1 MSANLTPRAGTFS
14 IPVVPDVIQ
23 RASSGRAKCRGCT
36 QAIVKGELRF
46 GESLPNAYA
55 EGEALYWFHLYCA
68 SAMRPEKF
76 LPALEQSAESIDERD
91 ELRKTAEL
99 GLTHRRLP
107 RLLRAERAPSG
118 RAHCRSCRELIEKG
132 EWRLSLQMFEETRF
146 SPIGSIHAG
155 CSEAYLGTTDILD
168 RLRRLPP
175 GLGEDD
181 VRSLVESLAV
191 QRPAPPET
199 DEAPADADAPGL
211 AKTRGSEADAA
222 ARAGGK
228 SG

>member
-1 MSANLTPRAGTFS
+1 MPF
-14 IPVVPDVIQ
+14 VPDVIQ

-36 QAIVKGELRF
+36 QAIAKGELRF
-46 GESLPNAYA
+46 GESLANAYA

-76 LPALEQSAESIDERD
+76 LPVLEQSSESIDERD
-91 ELRKTAEL
+91 DLRKTAEL
-99 GLTHRRLP
+99 GVSHHRLP

-155 CSEAYLGTTDILD
+155 CSEAYFGTAEILD
-168 RLRRLPP
+168 RLKRLTAAMS
-175 GLGEDD
+175 EDD
-181 VRSLVESLAV
+181 LQSLVAALAV
-191 QRPAPPET
+191 QRAAPPET
-199 DEAPADADAPGL
+199 DQAGDASATEAETPGL
-211 AKTRGSEADAA
+211 AKTRGGEAETS

>member
-1 MSANLTPRAGTFS
+1 M
-14 IPVVPDVIQ
+14 PVVPDVIQ

-36 QAIVKGELRF
+36 QAIAKGELRF
-46 GESLPNAYA
+46 GESLQNAYA

-68 SAMRPEKF
+68 AAMRPEKF
-76 LPALEQSAESIDERD
+76 LPVLEQSSEPVDQRE
-91 ELRKTAEL
+91 ELLRTAEL
-99 GLTHRRLP
+99 GVTHHRLP

-146 SPIGSIHAG
+146 APIGSIHIG
-155 CSEAYLGTTDILD
+155 CSEAYFGTSELLD
-168 RLRRLPP
+168 RIRRLTP
-175 GLGEDD
+175 GLDDDD
-181 VRSLVESLAV
+181 VRSLSAGLAE
-191 QRPAPPET
+191 QRPAPPPADEA
-199 DEAPADADAPGL
+199 EAPADTESPGL
-211 AKTRGSEADAA
+211 AKTRGSDAETP

>member
-1 MSANLTPRAGTFS
+1 ML
-14 IPVVPDVIQ
+14 VVPDVIQ

-36 QAIVKGELRF
+36 QAIAKGELRF
-46 GESLPNAYA
+46 GESLQNAYA

-68 SAMRPEKF
+68 AAMRPEKL
-76 LPALEQSAESIDERD
+76 LPALEQCSESLDERD
-91 ELRKTAEL
+91 ELRKTAEF
-99 GLTHRRLP
+99 GVSHPRLP
-107 RLLRAERAPSG
+107 RLLKAERAPSG

-146 SPIGSIHAG
+146 SPIGSIHLG
-155 CSEAYLGTTDILD
+155 CSEAYFGTREILD
-168 RLRRLPP
+168 RIQRLTP

-181 VRSLVESLAV
+181 VRSLVAGLAV

-199 DEAPADADAPGL
+199 DEAGGAPAAEADAPGL
-211 AKTRGSEADAA
+211 AKTRGETESPAQ
-222 ARAGGK
+222 AGGK